1 MTTTTPRTY
10 AAADF
15 ANARFATKGDM
26 IAARVDP
33 RDRSEAWARSREGDS
48 FGAFWTSDAGMAR
61 DGWTPAQLAPTAPS
75 RAAVDAAIARFVA
88 HDWVG
93 DYDRRDEDVRSV
105 VTDALTA
112 AFNATDH
119 VQALAD
125 VIREAMEAEGGD
137 SPEQIAA
144 ALDRLGYTLT
154 PQQ

>member
-1 MTTTTPRTY
+1 MTTTAPRTY
-10 AAADF
+10 TAADF

-33 RDRSEAWARSREGDS
+33 RDVSEAWARSRGDS
-48 FGAFWTSDAGMAR
+48 FAAFWTSDAAMAR

-75 RAAVDAAIARFVA
+75 RAAVDAAMTALEG
-88 HDWVG
+88 HGWVS
-93 DYDRRDEDVRSV
+93 DYDRDDEDVRGV

-112 AFNATDH
+112 AFNAPDS

-125 VIREAMEAEGGD
+125 AIREAMEAEGGA

-144 ALDRLGYTLT
+144 ALDAHGYRLATAA
-154 PQQ
+154 

>member
-1 MTTTTPRTY
+1 MTTTAPRTY
-10 AAADF
+10 TAADF
-15 ANARFATKGDM
+15 ANARFATKGDL

-33 RDRSEAWARSREGDS
+33 RDISGTWARFRGDNY
-48 FGAFWTSDAGMAR
+48 ATLWTSDAGMAR

-93 DYDRRDEDVRSV
+93 DYDRRDEDVLSV

-125 VIREAMEAEGGD
+125 AIREAQEEEGGD
-137 SPEQIAA
+137 SPEHIAA
-144 ALDRLGYTLT
+144 ALDRLGYTLP